1 MEIEFFADPGRCK
14 TLLPPVPA
22 SQAMPTWWYKA
33 QGTFMDETE
42 EYWREVG
49 KPADGTFK
57 RCQPFTDAL
66 RTGYII
72 PLWRD
77 IGFADRSTDPS
88 IKNIQLDWGR
98 GEYREAEN
106 KPWESWA
113 GIEGI
118 ENLIPDSSFSL
129 MSPWIIRTPPGYSC
143 YFTAPINGENP
154 HIRLF
159 SGIVNTDTYFNHVNF
174 FFGFREHGPT
184 HGILKQGMPLV
195 QIIPFKREEW
205 TASITPLMPNTEEAY
220 NQQNVKNGIDSVYI
234 GGYKNHHGCPVNFA

>member
-1 MEIEFFADPGRCK
+1 
-14 TLLPPVPA
+14 
-22 SQAMPTWWYKA
+22 MPDVSE
-33 QGTFMDETE
+33 G
-42 EYWREVG
+42 
-49 KPADGTFK
+49 
-57 RCQPFTDAL
+57 
-66 RTGYII
+66 
-72 PLWRD
+72 
-77 IGFADRSTDPS
+77 
-88 IKNIQLDWGR
+88 WGR
-98 GEYREAEN
+98 LTWGQAGYGQATTIQEGWGRLAWGKQAYGDSPTVTLSGLSATTSVGTPEVEVRPGWGTLNWGEN
-106 KPWESWA
+106 GWGSVD
-113 GIEGI
+113 EGI

-174 FFGFREHGPT
+174 FFGFREHSPA

-234 GGYKNHHGCPVNFA
+234 GGYKKHHGCPVKFA